1 MSSYRDAGV
10 DIQAGEALVDR
21 IKPYC
26 ARTRTPGCLGG
37 LGLFGG
43 FYSAD
48 FAGMQEPVLVSSVD
62 GVGTKL
68 MLATATGVHHTVG
81 QCLVN
86 HCVNDI
92 LACGA
97 RPLFF
102 LDYYSTGRLVVD
114 VAAEV
119 IRGFA
124 IACEE
129 NGCALIGGET
139 AEMPGLYKDGDYDL
153 AGTIVGVVE
162 KARILDGSR
171 VRPGDLLL
179 GLPSTGLHTNGYS
192 LARRALFEQGGLGL
206 DHRLQDGRSLA
217 DALLAVHRSYLHPVQ
232 ALLQAV
238 PVHALSHITGGGILG
253 NTRRVVPP
261 GCTIELDREAWQ
273 VPELFRLIRD
283 CGAVSDEGMLEAF
296 NLGIGMVILLD
307 PQDLPAARA
316 LLEARGEKPAVI
328 GRIVG

>member
-48 FAGMQEPVLVSSVD
+48 FAGMREPVLVSSVD

-68 MLATATGVHHTVG
+68 MLAVASGIHHTVG

-102 LDYYSTGRLVVD
+102 LDYFSTGKLVVD
-114 VAAEV
+114 VASEV

-139 AEMPGLYKDGDYDL
+139 AEMPGLYRDGDYDL

-162 KARILDGSR
+162 KARILDGTR
-171 VRPGDLLL
+171 VRPGDVLL

-192 LARRALFEQGGLGL
+192 LARRVLLEKAGLGL
-206 DHRLQDGRSLA
+206 EHRLGDGRTLA
-217 DALLAVHRSYLHPVQ
+217 EALLAVHRSYLHPVQ
-232 ALLQAV
+232 ALLDHV

-253 NTRRVVPP
+253 NTRRVVPE
-261 GCTIELDREAWQ
+261 GCAIELDRDAWQ
-273 VPELFRLIRD
+273 VPELFRLIQSL
-283 CGAVSDEGMLEAF
+283 GAVSDTDMLQAF

-307 PQDLPAARA
+307 PADVPAAET
-316 LLEARGEKPAVI
+316 LLRERGEKPVVI
-328 GRIVG
+328 GRIVA